1 MSVPEITDLHISVAA
16 DAPTIVFPGQ
26 TVAEA
31 VHENTVGPVRA
42 AVKEHPDKKM
52 LQLPD
57 GSRWRNQ
64 RMREDRYALRRM
76 PVACPNLDEL
86 KLPSWIKQLLLGSKL
101 KTHGGLV
108 VIFGQ
113 TGAGKTTT
121 LSATIAGRL
130 ALHGGYCLTLEDPPE
145 HPLEGRHGK
154 SGYCEQLDV
163 DELGGYEKA
172 IHTALRCFPA
182 KDSSML
188 GYGEVRENLT
198 AAELVRVAVDGHLVL
213 ATMHAKSIPE
223 GLQRL
228 AAMAKAAGEENANA
242 LLATAIQLAV
252 HQKFDPGGRL
262 EVNALPRDNKATAH
276 IKAGEFAALSEEVQ
290 KQLLKNLS

>member
-1 MSVPEITDLHISVAA
+1 MSVPEITDLHLSVAT
-16 DAPTIVFPGQ
+16 DTPTIVFPGQ
-26 TVAEA
+26 TAAAGEHEA
-31 VHENTVGPVRA
+31 IVGAVRL
-42 AVKEHPDKKM
+42 AVKEDSSKKM

-76 PVACPNLDEL
+76 PVECPKLDDL
-86 KLPSWIKQLLLGSKL
+86 NLPSWIKVLLLGSKL
-101 KTHGGLV
+101 KTQGGLV
-108 VIFGQ
+108 MIFGQ

-121 LSATIAGRL
+121 FSATIAGRL
-130 ALHGGYCLTLEDPPE
+130 ELHGGYCLTLEDPPE
-145 HPLEGRHGK
+145 HPLEGQHGK

-172 IHTALRCFPA
+172 VHTALRCFPA

-188 GYGEVRENLT
+188 GYGEVRENVT
-198 AAELVRVAVDGHLVL
+198 AAELVRLAVDGHLVL

-242 LLATAIQLAV
+242 LLATGFQLAV
-252 HQKFDPGGRL
+252 HQKFDQGGHL
-262 EVNALPRDNKATAH
+262 VAHALPKDNKPTAH

-290 KQLLKNLS
+290 KHLLKHM

>member
-26 TVAEA
+26 AVAEA
-31 VHENTVGPVRA
+31 VHESTVGPVRA
-42 AVKEHPDKKM
+42 AVKEQPDKKM

-76 PVACPNLDEL
+76 PVECPNLDEL
-86 KLPSWIKQLLLGSKL
+86 MLPSWIKQLLLGSKL

-276 IKAGEFAALSEEVQ
+276 IKAGEFSALSEEVQ